1 MTATIATQPIVGL
14 VKYDVDEAVLAA
26 TRERCETLTADT
38 PKGYEEV
45 RVAIAALRETR
56 TGIEKK
62 RVELKADALD
72 YGRRVDSEAKRLT
85 ALIVDIEDPLKAK
98 KAAID
103 DEKERVKREA
113 EAEKLRALEAEIAAN
128 RAKQEAEAKAIRDA
142 EAAKLAAERAA
153 LDAERARLAAVQVEI
168 DKARQAEESRAAA
181 ARKVEQDRI
190 DAERAKLDAER
201 RSVEAERQKA
211 ERAEFERQATIRA
224 EKEAAEK
231 IARDRLEAAKRDAE
245 IAALA
250 PDLDKLRAFSAAIRL
265 IQAPKLRS
273 KKLTAV
279 VIDAMASLC
288 AVADTLETEATAAKG
303 GRK

>member
-1 MTATIATQPIVGL
+1 MTTTMATQPIVGL
-14 VKYDVDEAVLAA
+14 VKYDIDEAVLAA

-153 LDAERARLAAVQVEI
+153 LDAERARLATIQADI
-168 DKARQAEESRAAA
+168 DKARKAEEDRAAT
-181 ARKVEQDRI
+181 ARKIEQDRI
-190 DAERAKLDAER
+190 DAERAKLDSER
-201 RSVEAERQKA
+201 RAIDAERQKA
-211 ERAEFERQATIRA
+211 ERAEFERLAKIRA
-224 EKEAAEK
+224 EKEAAERVEREK
-231 IARDRLEAAKRDAE
+231 VEKARREAE
-245 IAALA
+245 LAALL
-250 PDLDKLRAFSAAIRL
+250 PDLDRAKALAAAIRAIVAPKVKSAKLRAVIETAMGELERTALMLEQNASAL
-265 IQAPKLRS
+265 
-273 KKLTAV
+273 
-279 VIDAMASLC
+279 
-288 AVADTLETEATAAKG
+288 KG
-303 GRK
+303 GAK